1 MTKYT
6 TVSIP
11 VPLYEKIKER
21 IKNTGFGS
29 ASNYV
34 TYVLRQVMSEKG
46 EREEPWTNEDERKIK
61 ERLRGLGY
69 ID

>member
-1 MTKYT
+1 MGKYT

-11 VPLYEKIKER
+11 VPLYNRVKQR
-21 IKNTGFGS
+21 IRDTGFGS
-29 ASNYV
+29 VSNYV
-34 TYVLRQVMSEKG
+34 TYVLRQLMSEKKEG
-46 EREEPWTNEDERKIK
+46 EEPWTSKDEKKVK